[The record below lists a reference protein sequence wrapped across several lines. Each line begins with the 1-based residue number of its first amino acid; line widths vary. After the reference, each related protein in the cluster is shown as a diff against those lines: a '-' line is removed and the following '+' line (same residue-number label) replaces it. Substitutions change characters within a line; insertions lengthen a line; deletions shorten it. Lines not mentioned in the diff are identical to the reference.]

1 MEELI
6 LKNEEFKE
14 KIVQDINESQLPAF
28 ILKPIIKDIYE
39 QIITLEQKQ
48 YMEAKNNREKEKEK
62 KQNKKEVK

>member
-39 QIITLEQKQ
+39 QIITLEKKQ
-48 YMEAKNNREKEKEK
+48 CMEAKNNREKEK

>member
-48 YMEAKNNREKEKEK
+48 YMEAKNNREKEK